1 MSMRDQNEFQSYRS
15 EPYISVRDY
24 TAIPDSLIDLTRDYF
39 MRTYGSVWG
48 SYVQLV
54 NLAFINRSMYT
65 NNIQQQEE
73 QEQEQEQ
80 EPKQV
85 EDDDFPYLPPG
96 FSFEDFADVHQWTQL
111 IL

>member
-1 MSMRDQNEFQSYRS
+1 MSVRDQSQSYSQSS

-24 TAIPDSLIDLTRDYF
+24 TAIPDSLINLTRNYF

-65 NNIQQQEE
+65 NNIQQQED
-73 QEQEQEQ
+73 QEQEQ
-80 EPKQV
+80 EPKQA

-96 FSFEDFADVHQWTQL
+96 FSFEDFADVHQ
-111 IL
+111 